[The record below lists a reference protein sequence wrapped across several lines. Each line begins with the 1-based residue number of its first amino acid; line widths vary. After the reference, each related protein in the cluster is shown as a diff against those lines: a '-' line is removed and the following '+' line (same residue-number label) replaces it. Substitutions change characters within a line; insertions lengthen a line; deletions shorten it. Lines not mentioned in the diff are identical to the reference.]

1 MKRRPVLFVAILIVA
16 LAPAIP
22 GQALEP
28 RTPREPRQPR
38 TPGNTDAPRPDTSR
52 TQTPDPRTRTQ
63 PQTEE
68 PSADPAPATR
78 TSSPAGFHASI
89 ESQILSLINQGRA
102 QHGRGS
108 LATHGGLRS
117 VARQHSRHQA
127 SIGHLSHGGFR
138 GRIDRAL
145 PTWTA
150 ACENVARFRP
160 AGGQAVAGST
170 VASRM
175 YSLWLNS
182 TSHRRCMLDARGAGY
197 RLAGV
202 GVYRDSSGG
211 WWATF
216 EAAR

>member
-1 MKRRPVLFVAILIVA
+1 MKRRRVLFVAVLLAA
-16 LAPAIP
+16 LAPTIP
-22 GQALEP
+22 GHALEP

-38 TPGNTDAPRPDTSR
+38 TPGSTTAPTPDTSR
-52 TQTPDPRTRTQ
+52 TSTPAPRTQTQ
-63 PQTEE
+63 PQTAE
-68 PSADPAPATR
+68 PSADPAPATQP
-78 TSSPAGFHASI
+78 SSTGSDASI

-102 QHGRGS
+102 GNGRGS
-108 LATHGGLRS
+108 LASHAGLRS

-127 SIGHLSHGGFR
+127 GIGNLSHAGFR
-138 GRIDRAL
+138 ARVNRAL

-160 AGGQAVAGST
+160 AGGQAVAAST

-182 TSHRRCMLDARGAGY
+182 LSHRRCMFDARGAGY
-197 RLAGV
+197 RLSGV
-202 GVYRDSSGG
+202 GVYQDATGG

-216 EAAR
+216 YAAR

>member
-1 MKRRPVLFVAILIVA
+1 MKRRLVLLVAAVLVA

-38 TPGNTDAPRPDTSR
+38 TPGTADSPTPDTSR
-52 TQTPDPRTRTQ
+52 TRSPSPRTQTQ
-63 PQTEE
+63 PQTEA
-68 PSADPAPATR
+68 PSAAPSPATQ
-78 TSSPAGFHASI
+78 SSSSGFHASI

-102 QHGRGS
+102 GNGRGS
-108 LATHGGLRS
+108 LVAHGSLRS

-127 SIGHLSHGGFR
+127 TRGHLTHAGFR
-138 GRIDRAL
+138 GRIDQAL
-145 PTWTA
+145 PVWSA

-160 AGGQAVAGST
+160 AGGQAVAPST

-182 TSHRRCMLDARGAGY
+182 TSHRRCMFDARGAGY

-202 GVYRDSSGG
+202 GVYQDSTGG

-216 EAAR
+216 YAAR